1 MKHFKRMDSI
11 NIVPFI
17 DIMLVLLV
25 IVLTSA
31 TFIAQGKIPIA
42 LPQAQGSEK
51 ITKPLKSI
59 EITINAQGQYYFD
72 KTLMNLESIQQEL
85 SKIPQDTPILLRGDQ
100 KSYFESFVA
109 LVGAL
114 NSSGHN
120 NVEVQVEQ
128 REAKGL

>member
-1 MKHFKRMDSI
+1 MKRFQRMDSI

-42 LPQAQGSEK
+42 LPQAQGSDK
-51 ITKPLKSI
+51 ITQPLKSV
-59 EITINAQGQYYFD
+59 EITIDAQGQYYLD
-72 KTLMNLESIQQEL
+72 KTPMSLESIQSEIL
-85 SKIPQDTPILLRGDQ
+85 KIPRETPILLRGDQ
-100 KSYFESFVA
+100 KSYFERFVA
-109 LVGAL
+109 LVGVL

-120 NVEVQVEQ
+120 NVDVQVEQ
-128 REAKGL
+128 SR